1 MRAKEINGVIQE
13 QTEQFF
19 KQEGFKYVSKDM
31 AYVKKTDAYR
41 LEYGFTYCEYHPEYQ
56 YEIVLFVQLTEVEEI
71 YTKIRNGVTIGI
83 TYVFPLSYFLGKEN
97 YVNNNPEW
105 TIEYK
110 EDIAAFSQAFTDTYT
125 KYIKD
130 FIPFITQPKNML
142 NFLLSEIAT
151 EKDYANNIN
160 VLMRTLILLK
170 VLDDPRLLNT
180 HIQFKEKLK
189 AYDAK
194 DQITYGNQM
203 DNIVTGNW

>member
-56 YEIVLFVQLTEVEEI
+56 YEMVLFVQLTKVEEI

-110 EDIAAFSQAFTDTYT
+110 EDIAAFSQALTETYT

-180 HIQFKEKLK
+180 HTQFKELVIEKKL
-189 AYDAK
+189 
-194 DQITYGNQM
+194 
-203 DNIVTGNW
+203 

>member
-31 AYVKKTDAYR
+31 AYVKKTDTYR
-41 LEYGFTYCEYHPEYQ
+41 LECGFTYCEYHPEYQ

-110 EDIAAFSQAFTDTYT
+110 EDIAAFSQALTETYT

-180 HIQFKEKLK
+180 HTQFKEKLK

-203 DNIVTGNW
+203 DNIVAGNW

>member
-56 YEIVLFVQLTEVEEI
+56 YEIVLFVQLTKVEEI

-110 EDIAAFSQAFTDTYT
+110 EDIAAFSQALTETYT

-180 HIQFKEKLK
+180 HTQFKEKLK

-194 DQITYGNQM
+194 PN
-203 DNIVTGNW
+203 NLW